1 VASKYFKRFGVRLDP
16 DEEVI
21 VCLGSKEGF
30 SHMCL
35 AMMGPGDTAIVP
47 APYFPIHVYSVA
59 LASGNVIALEVR
71 DSDKFLSNIAY
82 TCEHLYPRPKLV
94 ILNYP
99 HNPSTAC
106 IEQSFFDEIV
116 KLARKYGFA
125 VISDFAYADVAFD
138 GYQPPSF
145 LASTGASD
153 VGVEFTT
160 MSKGYNMAGWRV
172 GYCAGNRQMIK
183 ALATIKGYYD
193 YGMFQAVQIAA
204 IMALRNGDAGM
215 EQQAAI
221 YQGRRDA
228 LVESLARIGWPMTP
242 PKASMFCW
250 VPIPEL
256 WRSRMST
263 MDFGMMLLEKGNVA
277 VSPGSGFGPAGEGFL
292 RMSLVENEAR
302 LRQAVRQIQRCLREA
317 ESQFSRSSAAPTS
330 VSADSPI
337 TAT

>member
-1 VASKYFKRFGVRLDP
+1 MASKYFKRFGVRLDP

-106 IEQSFFDEIV
+106 VEQPFFDEVV
-116 KLARKYGFA
+116 KLARRYGFM

-145 LASTGASD
+145 LASPGAID

-172 GYCAGNRQMIK
+172 GFCSGNREMIK
-183 ALATIKGYYD
+183 RTGHDQGL
-193 YGMFQAVQIAA
+193 
-204 IMALRNGDAGM
+204 LRLRHVPGDADRGDHG
-215 EQQAAI
+215 AAARRRGHG
-221 YQGRRDA
+221 QSGRHLPRPPRC
-228 LVESLARIGWPMTP
+228 ARA
-242 PKASMFCW
+242 KAWSA
-250 VPIPEL
+250 
-256 WRSRMST
+256 S
-263 MDFGMMLLEKGNVA
+263 
-277 VSPGSGFGPAGEGFL
+277 AG
-292 RMSLVENEAR
+292 R
-302 LRQAVRQIQRCLREA
+302 
-317 ESQFSRSSAAPTS
+317 
-330 VSADSPI
+330 
-337 TAT
+337 